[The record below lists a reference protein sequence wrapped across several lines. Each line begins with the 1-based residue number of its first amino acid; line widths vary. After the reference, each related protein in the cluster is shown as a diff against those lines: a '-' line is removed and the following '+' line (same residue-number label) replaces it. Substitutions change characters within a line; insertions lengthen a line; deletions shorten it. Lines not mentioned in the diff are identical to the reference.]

1 MKLKN
6 AKKGFT
12 LVEIMIVVAIIALLA
27 VIAVPSFVQA
37 RLKAQASS
45 CKNNLRQIDGAK
57 DQFALDNANTA
68 PTALGDLV
76 PDYVKNTPLCPAAG
90 TVPLPPGTDR
100 ANRRAEIHS
109 HQGSLS
115 LCAYP
120 SRGPVPRDF
129 SSITAA

>member
-1 MKLKN
+1 MKLKH

-12 LVEIMIVVAIIALLA
+12 LVEIMSVVAIIALLA

-90 TVPLPPGTDR
+90 TYTIGALGTDPTCSVGGTG
-100 ANRRAEIHS
+100 ATGHA
-109 HQGSLS
+109 L
-115 LCAYP
+115 
-120 SRGPVPRDF
+120 
-129 SSITAA
+129 